1 MAKKKKKKKT
11 GHVAIPF
18 LIALLL
24 GIVGIGGVAMFVF
37 KKLNANN
44 GPEIKEMATSVTKP
58 TAEDNMSL
66 LFVLD
71 EKDNSSLANA
81 TQLTFVVVR
90 VLPAEKKMVFLSFP
104 ENMLA
109 VVDGRN
115 DTLANFYRNSG
126 IQATKAAIEDQAG
139 IAVDRYMILDSEA
152 FQKICNIYGG
162 VYYAVPTGTI
172 GFVESKDPQ
181 YLGPPQI
188 EKLITYSIYEQG
200 EIQRTAI
207 TSDVLAEMINLTDK
221 ERIVASMDSNFRA
234 LVNKCVDTD
243 ITSVDYSN
251 EKNAIKYMYNYGNT
265 IASFR
270 MVTGQMGENSD
281 VFMISDN
288 FQRSVADIFDGQK
301 QRPAST
307 EAVPADAEPAEDG
320 SPAEEESAAEET
332 AAEGEEGDA
341 ADGEASAEE

>member
-37 KKLNANN
+37 KKINANN
-44 GPEIKEMATSVTKP
+44 GPEIKEMTTSITKP
-58 TAEDNMSL
+58 TAENNMSL

-71 EKDNSSLANA
+71 ENGNESLQNA

-90 VLPAEKKMVFLSFP
+90 VLPAEKKMVFLCFP
-104 ENMLA
+104 DNMLA

-139 IAVDRYMILDSEA
+139 IVVDRYMILDSES
-152 FQKICNIYGG
+152 FGKICTIYGG
-162 VYYAVPTGTI
+162 VYYAVPTGTV

-221 ERIVASMDSNFRA
+221 ERIVSTMDANFRT

-243 ITSVDYSN
+243 ITSVDYSDQ
-251 EKNAIKYMYNYGNT
+251 KNALKYMYTYGNT

-288 FQRSVADIFDGQK
+288 FQRSVADLFDDAPK
-301 QRPAST
+301 SSKPAST
-307 EAVPADAEPAEDG
+307 EPADATPAEDG
-320 SPAEEESAAEET
+320 SAAEET
-332 AAEGEEGDA
+332 AAEGEESEAAEGDA
-341 ADGEASAEE
+341 STEE

>member
-1 MAKKKKKKKT
+1 MAKKKKKT

-37 KKLNANN
+37 QKINADN
-44 GPEIKEMATSVTKP
+44 GPEIKEMTSSITKP
-58 TAEDNMSL
+58 TAQDNMSL

-71 EKDNSSLANA
+71 EKENETLPLS
-81 TQLTFVVVR
+81 FVIVR

-126 IQATKAAIEDQAG
+126 IKAAKAAIEDQAG
-139 IAVDRYMILDSEA
+139 IAADRYMVLDSAA
-152 FQKICNIYGG
+152 FQKICSIFGG
-162 VYYAVPTGTI
+162 VYYAVPTGTV
-172 GFVESKDPQ
+172 GFVESKEPQ
-181 YLGPPQI
+181 YLGPPQV
-188 EKLITYSIYEQG
+188 EKLITYPYFENG

-207 TSDVLAEMINLTDK
+207 TADVLAEMINLTDK
-221 ERIVASMDSNFRA
+221 ERIVASMDSNFRT
-234 LVNKCVDTD
+234 LVNMMETD
-243 ITSVDYSN
+243 VTSVDYSN
-251 EKNAIKYMYNYGNT
+251 EEKALKYMYKYGNT

-270 MVTGQMGENSD
+270 IVTGQMGENQD

-288 FQRSVADIFDGQK
+288 FQRSVSDIFDGQS
-301 QRPAST
+301 RPAST
-307 EAVPADAEPAEDG
+307 EAAPANAAPAEA
-320 SPAEEESAAEET
+320 PEESAAEDSP
-332 AAEGEEGDA
+332 AED
-341 ADGEASAEE
+341 EASEE

>member
-1 MAKKKKKKKT
+1 MAKKKKKT

-37 KKLNANN
+37 KKINADN
-44 GPEIKEMATSVTKP
+44 GPEIKEMTTSITKP
-58 TAEDNMSL
+58 TADDNMTL

-71 EKDNSSLANA
+71 ENGNESLANA
-81 TQLTFVVVR
+81 KQLTFVVVR

-115 DTLANFYRNSG
+115 DTLANFFRNSG
-126 IQATKAAIEDQAG
+126 IQAAKAAIEDQTG
-139 IAVDRYMILDSEA
+139 IITDRYMILDSES
-152 FQKICNIYGG
+152 FQKICTIFGG
-162 VYYAVPTGTI
+162 VYYAVPSGTI
-172 GFVESKDPQ
+172 GFVDSKEPQ
-181 YLGPPQI
+181 YLGPPLI
-188 EKLITYSIYEQG
+188 EKLVTYSLFENG
-200 EIQRTAI
+200 EIDRTAR
-207 TSDVLAEMINLTDK
+207 SADVLSEMINLTDK
-221 ERIVASMDSNFRA
+221 ERIVSSMDANFRT

-270 MVTGQMGENSD
+270 IVTGQMGENQD
-281 VFMISDN
+281 VFMVSNN

-301 QRPAST
+301 KPDSS
-307 EAVPADAEPAEDG
+307 DAAPVNAQPAEDG
-320 SPAEEESAAEET
+320 APAEESAPEEDSAAE
-332 AAEGEEGDA
+332 D
-341 ADGEASAEE
+341 EASEE

>member
-1 MAKKKKKKKT
+1 MAKKKKKT

-37 KKLNANN
+37 QKINADN
-44 GPEIKEMATSVTKP
+44 GPEIKEMTSSITKP
-58 TAEDNMSL
+58 TAQDNMSL

-71 EKDNSSLANA
+71 EKENETLPLS
-81 TQLTFVVVR
+81 FVIVR

-126 IQATKAAIEDQAG
+126 IKAAKAAIEDQAG
-139 IAVDRYMILDSEA
+139 IAADRYMVLDSAA
-152 FQKICNIYGG
+152 FQKICSIFGG
-162 VYYAVPTGTI
+162 VYYAVPTGTV
-172 GFVESKDPQ
+172 GFVESKEPQ

-188 EKLITYSIYEQG
+188 EKLITYPYFENG

-207 TSDVLAEMINLTDK
+207 TADVLAEMINLTDK
-221 ERIVASMDSNFRA
+221 ERIVASMDSNFRT
-234 LVNKCVDTD
+234 LVNMMETD
-243 ITSVDYSN
+243 VTSVDYSN
-251 EKNAIKYMYNYGNT
+251 EEKALKYMYKYGNT

-270 MVTGQMGENSD
+270 IVTGQMGENQD

-288 FQRSVADIFDGQK
+288 FQRSVSDIFDGQS
-301 QRPAST
+301 RPAST
-307 EAVPADAEPAEDG
+307 EAAPANAAPAEA
-320 SPAEEESAAEET
+320 PEESAAEDSP
-332 AAEGEEGDA
+332 AED
-341 ADGEASAEE
+341 EASEE